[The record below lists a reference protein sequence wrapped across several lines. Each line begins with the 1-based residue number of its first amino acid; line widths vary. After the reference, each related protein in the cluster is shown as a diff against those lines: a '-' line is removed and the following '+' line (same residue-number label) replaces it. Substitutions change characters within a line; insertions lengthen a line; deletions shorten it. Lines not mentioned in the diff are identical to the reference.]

1 MRTQREK
8 SVRKETAENIQH
20 IFKEKG
26 EKALQ
31 IARELVLKEAQKIT
45 SKAGRA
51 LRYFMD
57 EYGNGV
63 VGPALMSLGC
73 EAVGGN
79 PARTIHAA
87 VPIVLIS
94 GSADIHDDIIDM
106 TKIKNGR
113 PTVYGKYGKDLA
125 VLVGDALLLKGLITF
140 QSVAEHFSKEE
151 FSKIARIL
159 NDAFFELGDAE
170 ALETQF
176 RGNLNVTPDEYLKV
190 MWKKAADVEG
200 LFRIGA
206 ILGGGAPHDI
216 DVLGSY
222 GRVFGFLSILR
233 DDWIDMIEFQELKHR
248 IKFESL
254 PLPLLYL
261 FEDNVIKSKISPLL
275 NGKIAKKDLEYV
287 YRTTQ
292 ESRGFERT
300 KKVMFQ
306 LAKKTEKDIAAAS
319 ILTPE
324 LKALLSFV
332 WNVNG

>member
-1 MRTQREK
+1 MRTQRPK
-8 SVRKETAENIQH
+8 SVQKETAENIQH

-31 IARELVLKEAQKIT
+31 IARELVAKEAQRIT
-45 SKAGRA
+45 SKAGQA
-51 LRYFMD
+51 LQYFMN

-63 VGPALMSLGC
+63 VGPALISLGC
-73 EAVGGN
+73 EAVEGN
-79 PARTIHAA
+79 PVRTIHAA

-113 PTVYGKYGKDLA
+113 PTVYGKYGQDIA
-125 VLVGDALLLKGLITF
+125 VLVGDALLFKGLIAF
-140 QSVAEHFSKEE
+140 QTAAEHFSNDE
-151 FSKIARIL
+151 FSKTARIL
-159 NDAFFELGDAE
+159 NDSFFLLGDAE
-170 ALETQF
+170 ALEIRF
-176 RGNLNVTPDEYLKV
+176 RANLNVTPEEYLEV

-206 ILGGGAPHDI
+206 LLGGGVPHEI

-222 GRVFGFLSILR
+222 GRVFGLQSILR

-248 IKFESL
+248 IQFESL

-261 FEDNVIKSKISPLL
+261 LEDDVIKSKIGPLL
-275 NGKIAKKDLEYV
+275 RGKITKKDAEHI

-292 ESRGFERT
+292 ESGGFERT
-300 KKVMFQ
+300 KKVMVH
-306 LAKKTEKDIAAAS
+306 LAKKAENSLSRAS
-319 ILTPE
+319 ILTPD
-324 LKALLSFV
+324 LKAAMQFV